1 MAKKSIS
8 GRQLRKM
15 VTDFAEQQQNN
26 TFNYHQVSAALGLKA
41 PAQQRSVALCL
52 AELAFDGDIV
62 EVSPGKYK
70 AIVRT
75 TEATGTFV
83 RRSNGKNSVITDED
97 GETIQVAERNS
108 LHAFNGDKVRVS
120 IAARRKGAEPEAE
133 VIEIIESPEQTFI
146 GTLQVDRHF
155 AYLLTDS
162 KFLAT
167 DIFIPKA
174 KLKGGQSGDK
184 AVVKITDWP
193 ADAKN
198 PRGEVIDLSLIHI

>member
-75 TEATGTFV
+75 
-83 RRSNGKNSVITDED
+83 
-97 GETIQVAERNS
+97 
-108 LHAFNGDKVRVS
+108 
-120 IAARRKGAEPEAE
+120 
-133 VIEIIESPEQTFI
+133 
-146 GTLQVDRHF
+146 
-155 AYLLTDS
+155 
-162 KFLAT
+162 
-167 DIFIPKA
+167 
-174 KLKGGQSGDK
+174 
-184 AVVKITDWP
+184 
-193 ADAKN
+193 
-198 PRGEVIDLSLIHI
+198 LSLIHI